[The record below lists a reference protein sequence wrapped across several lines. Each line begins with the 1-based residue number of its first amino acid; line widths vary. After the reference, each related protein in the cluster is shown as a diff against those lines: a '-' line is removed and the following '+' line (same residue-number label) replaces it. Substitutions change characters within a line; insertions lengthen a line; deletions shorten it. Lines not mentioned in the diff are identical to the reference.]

1 MLGGYGMATT
11 IIVSLISIAVG
22 GFITFLVTRW
32 YYDRASGDLEREAG
46 ELKDYTVMLVNY
58 LDDAGVIEVERDAHS
73 NPIRVRVIK
82 REIADSVDV
91 SDNVEDKFTRE
102 EVYQPREQNHPDS

>member
-1 MLGGYGMATT
+1 MAPT
-11 IIVSLISIAVG
+11 IILTLFSIAVG
-22 GFITFLVTRW
+22 GMVTFLVARW
-32 YYDRASGDLEREAG
+32 YYERATRNLEREAS

-58 LDDAGVIEVERDAHS
+58 LDDAGVIEVERDVHS
-73 NPIRVRVIK
+73 NPMRVRVIK

-91 SDNVEDKFTRE
+91 SDNVEDKLTRE

>member
-1 MLGGYGMATT
+1 MATT

-22 GFITFLVTRW
+22 SLITFLVTRW
-32 YYDRASGDLEREAG
+32 YYARASGDLEREAN

-58 LDDAGVIEVERDAHS
+58 LDDAGVIEVERDAQG

-82 REIADSVDV
+82 REIADSIDV
-91 SDNVEDKFTRE
+91 GDNVEVGLTRD
-102 EVYQPREQNHPDS
+102 EVHQPREQNRPDS

>member
-1 MLGGYGMATT
+1 MATT
-11 IIVSLISIAVG
+11 IILTLISIAVG
-22 GFITFLVTRW
+22 SFITFLVTRR
-32 YYDRASGDLEREAG
+32 YYDRASGDLEREAN

>member
-1 MLGGYGMATT
+1 MAMT
-11 IIVSLISIAVG
+11 IILTLISIAVG
-22 GFITFLVTRW
+22 GLITFLVTRW

-58 LDDAGVIEVERDAHS
+58 LDDAGVIEVERDTQG

-82 REIADSVDV
+82 REIADSVDDG
-91 SDNVEDKFTRE
+91 DNVEVKPTRE
-102 EVYQPREQNHPDS
+102 EVQQPREQNRPDS